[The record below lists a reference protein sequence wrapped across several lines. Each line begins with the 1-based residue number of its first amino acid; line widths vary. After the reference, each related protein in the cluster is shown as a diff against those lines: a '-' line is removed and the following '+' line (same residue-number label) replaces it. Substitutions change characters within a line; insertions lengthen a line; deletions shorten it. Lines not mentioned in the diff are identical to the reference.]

1 MRRLAIL
8 AVAVAV
14 TGCASI
20 ANTAVAVSPNAYPDP
35 SLTGRFGC
43 NADSVMAEFKLH
55 RAQPVAVGGS
65 ACSVVARWGKPS
77 AVSESAMT
85 ERESVALT
93 FNRDR
98 VVYSAS
104 VVRWADTPLVREKGY
119 RIGIWLVENSNM
131 TASSRPPYLPQE

>member
-1 MRRLAIL
+1 MGKLAVL

-35 SLTGRFGC
+35 ALAGRFGC
-43 NADSVMAEFKLH
+43 NADSAMAEFKLH
-55 RAQPVAVGGS
+55 RAEPVAVGGA

-77 AVSESAMT
+77 AVSQSAMT

-98 VVYSAS
+98 AVYSAS
-104 VVRWADTPLVREKGY
+104 IVRWADSPLAQRMGY
-119 RIGIWLVENSNM
+119 RIGVWLVENSSM
-131 TASSRPPYLPQE
+131 TASSRPPYL